1 MRLRRKPWARPE
13 LDACSF
19 YVKDPYATAGRWRA
33 AFARPEAPLWLE
45 LGCGKGG
52 FVAEAAARCPQA
64 NFLAVDIKSEVLA
77 LAKRACEREFAQR
90 GRECDNLRLAAF
102 DIGRIAS
109 VFTSE
114 DTVERIYINFP
125 NPWPKEKHKKRRLT
139 HSVALE
145 HYRAFLADGGRIY
158 FKTDDRELFDD
169 SLDYFEAGG
178 FEIAAAV
185 ADLYVTR
192 PPRASLTE
200 HERMFLDEGRVIYYA
215 EAVKGGEKLRANG

>member
-19 YVKDPYATAGRWRA
+19 YVKDPYAAAGSWRA
-33 AFARPEAPLWLE
+33 AFVRPDAPLWLE

-52 FVAEAAARCPQA
+52 FIAETAARCPDI

-77 LAKRACEREFAQR
+77 LAKRACEREFAR
-90 GRECDNLRLAAF
+90 LGRETDNIRLAAF
-102 DIGRIAS
+102 DIARIAS
-109 VFTSE
+109 VFTSA
-114 DTVERIYINFP
+114 DRVERIYISFP

-139 HSVALE
+139 HSITLE
-145 HYRAFLADGGRIY
+145 HYRAFLADGARIY

-169 SLDYFEAGG
+169 SLDYFETAG
-178 FEIAAAV
+178 FEVTAAV
-185 ADLYVTR
+185 ADLYAAS
-192 PPRASLTE
+192 PPRGSLTE

-215 EAVKGGEKLRANG
+215 EAVKG